1 MKTIHLIAPS
11 GASLDAKSPLSGI
24 EWLSSQG
31 IQIENA
37 ACVERVSERFSGNDG
52 ERLAELNQ
60 LAQLS
65 PQNLVMAMRGGYG
78 IHRLLPNIEWSAIA
92 KAIQNGLQICGHS
105 DFTAFE
111 LALLAK
117 TGAVSLSGPMLN
129 YDFGRAND
137 DGQVIPPN
145 QFMWKH
151 FLNAV
156 DQRRLDCEILV
167 PQAYLGS
174 QTTNSIAGM
183 LWGGNLTVITSLIG
197 TPYMPSANQTQGGV
211 LFLEDVNEHPYR
223 IERMLM
229 QLLDAGILT
238 NQAAILLGGFS
249 EYRLYDHDR
258 GYSLESAIGA
268 IRNRLPI
275 TIPIL
280 TGLPFG
286 HQADKLTLPVGAK
299 LSLSY
304 SADGFTLNA
313 QW

>member
-24 EWLSSQG
+24 EWLRAQG

-37 ACVERVSERFSGNDG
+37 TCVERVSERFAGKDA

-60 LAQLS
+60 LAQLA
-65 PQNLVMAMRGGYG
+65 PHKLVMAMRGGYG
-78 IHRLLPNIEWSAIA
+78 IHRLLPNIEWSAIST
-92 KAIQNGLQICGHS
+92 AIENGLQVCGHS
-105 DFTAFE
+105 DFTAFS

-117 TGAVSLSGPMLN
+117 TGAVTLSGPMLN
-129 YDFGRAND
+129 YDFGRVND
-137 DGQVIPPN
+137 DGQAIPPHE
-145 QFMWKH
+145 FMWEH
-151 FLNAV
+151 FQRAV
-156 DQRRLDCEILV
+156 DQRRLDCEVLAT
-167 PQAYLGS
+167 QAYLGS
-174 QTTNSIAGM
+174 QSSNSISGL

-197 TPYMPSANQTQGGV
+197 TPYMPTSTQTQGGI

-229 QLLDAGILT
+229 QLLDAGILK

-249 EYRLYDHDR
+249 AFRLYENDR
-258 GYSLESAIGA
+258 GYSLESAIEM
-268 IRNRLPI
+268 IRSRLPS

-280 TGLPFG
+280 TGLSFG
-286 HQADKLTLPVGAK
+286 HQADKLTLPVGATT
-299 LSLSY
+299 SLAY
-304 SADGFTLNA
+304 SADRFKLSA